1 MCQLNECSYPTIGT
15 ACVHGSING
24 LWISCLICFKRA
36 KPNYYSLLVLKDDS
50 RLVGKT
56 AVLLET
62 SLTLFFF
69 FFVFISFAL
78 REITPIIE
86 NAALYQGK
94 LRRTLI

>member
-1 MCQLNECSYPTIGT
+1 MTPG
-15 ACVHGSING
+15 
-24 LWISCLICFKRA
+24 W
-36 KPNYYSLLVLKDDS
+36 
-50 RLVGKT
+50 VGKT

-62 SLTLFFF
+62 SLIFF
-69 FFVFISFAL
+69 FISFAL